1 MITIARRPLM
11 KTITTTSV
19 LACAMV
25 MFAGLA
31 SAALPTEATKTA
43 EVLGKLHASNLKEI
57 NLGKLAE
64 KQGQAQAVK
73 DFGRT
78 LVKDHTAADK
88 EVAALAKQEK
98 IDLAGT
104 TPMESDHMGLIP
116 PGPGFDGKFA
126 QMMLDDHK
134 KDIADAT
141 AARNASRDDKLKAL
155 LDRLIPVLQKH
166 QETARGLLDGTT
178 K

>member
-1 MITIARRPLM
+1 M
-11 KTITTTSV
+11 KSSTTTSV
-19 LACAMV
+19 LACAM
-25 MFAGLA
+25 MGLSAGLA
-31 SAALPTEATKTA
+31 FATLPADAPNTS
-43 EVLGKLHASNLKEI
+43 EVLGKLHAANLKEI

-73 DFGRT
+73 DFGRA

-88 EVAALAKQEK
+88 EVAALAKEEK
-98 IDLAGT
+98 LDLAGT
-104 TPMESDHMGLIP
+104 TPVKSDHMGMIP

-134 KDIADAT
+134 KAIADAT
-141 AARNASRDDKLKAL
+141 SVRNASHDDKLKAL
-155 LDRLIPVLQKH
+155 LDRLLPVLQKH
-166 QETARGLLDGTT
+166 EETARGLVEGTT

>member
-1 MITIARRPLM
+1 M
-11 KTITTTSV
+11 KTITTTA

-31 SAALPTEATKTA
+31 SAALPTGAPTDATKTATKTA

-64 KQGQAQAVK
+64 KQGQSQAVK
-73 DFGRT
+73 DFGKA
-78 LVKDHTAADK
+78 LAKDHSAADK
-88 EVAALAKQEK
+88 EVAALAKEES
-98 IDLAGT
+98 IDLAGV
-104 TPMESDHMGLIP
+104 TPVKSDHMGMIP

-134 KDIADAT
+134 KDIAEAT
-141 AARNASRDDKLKAL
+141 AARNASHDEKLVAL
-155 LDRLIPVLQKH
+155 LDRFLPVLQKH
-166 QETARGLLDGTT
+166 EATARGLLDGTT